1 MEATYNGEDGE
12 YLRALVKDQGRRIE
26 ELDREGT
33 RLNLLVDRL
42 RRRISF
48 AAEYLVETDEVC

>member
-1 MEATYNGEDGE
+1 MPDIDTTTDLE
-12 YLRALVKDQGRRIE
+12 YLRALVKDRGRRIE

-33 RLNLLVDRL
+33 RLKLLVDRL

-48 AAEYLVETDEVC
+48 AAEYLDETDEVC